1 LKIFTLGYQGLSS
14 ELYVR
19 SLVNAGVGTVLD
31 VREHAWSQR
40 PEFVKSSLRNA
51 LLAAGIEYAHIPTA
65 GNPSKNRKTAKSA
78 AQCLSRYRKH
88 LTQNDACLRGLIFVI
103 EAAAKIGKP
112 ACLTC
117 YERSYSDC
125 HRSILMEELL
135 KLEPSLNPI
144 HLEPY
149 IEPKRRKTSVGSSR
163 DRQSPFRTAFLAPA
177 FLPFR

>member
-1 LKIFTLGYQGLSS
+1 LRVFTLGYQGLSS
-14 ELYVR
+14 DLYVR
-19 SLVNAGVGTVLD
+19 SLINAGVGTVLD

-51 LLAAGIEYAHIPTA
+51 LSGVGIEYAHIPTA

-78 AQCLSRYRKH
+78 AQCLGRYRKH
-88 LTQNDACLRGLIFVI
+88 LTRNDACLRSLIFVI
-103 EAAAKIGKP
+103 EAAAKTGKP

-117 YERSYSDC
+117 YERSYSQC
-125 HRSILMEELL
+125 HRSILIEELL
-135 KLEPSLNPI
+135 KLEPSLSPI

-163 DRQSPFRTAFLAPA
+163 ERPSSFHTAFMAPA
-177 FLPFR
+177 YLPFS